1 MTDPPKIRILRGNAT
16 PEEEAAIN
24 AAILKIWR
32 DDITAAAA
40 EGSEDPWITAA
51 RRDGLRR
58 SSHPVAGRD
67 AWRLS
72 ARR

>member
-1 MTDPPKIRILRGNAT
+1 MTDAPKIRILRGDAT
-16 PEEEAAIN
+16 PEEANAIN

-32 DDITAAAA
+32 DDVAAAAA
-40 EGSEDPWITAA
+40 EGSEAPWLVAA
-51 RRDGLRR
+51 RQDGLRR
-58 SSHPVAGRD
+58 PSHPVAGRD